1 MGIGIV
7 ESHDANLLA
16 SNGGHVDLGK
26 DWAKSIMRRMNLVKR
41 KATTKSSTSTKDF
54 DGVCETYLS
63 DIAAIMVMEE
73 VPLPLVINWD
83 QTGLN
88 FVPYAEWTMD
98 VKGSRRVEVAGLKDK
113 RQMTAVFAGSADS
126 NFLPPQLI
134 YSGTTTKCLPRNVKF
149 PSEWH
154 VTSTT
159 NHWSNEDTMFEYI
172 DRIIAPYIQSKRQ
185 ELDLPSD
192 HKMVKQQDGKS
203 FFKCIKSVLLCCIK
217 STWLYS
223 TT

>member
-1 MGIGIV
+1 M
-7 ESHDANLLA
+7 
-16 SNGGHVDLGK
+16 
-26 DWAKSIMRRMNLVKR
+26 
-41 KATTKSSTSTKDF
+41 
-54 DGVCETYLS
+54 
-63 DIAAIMVMEE
+63 
-73 VPLPLVINWD
+73 PLVINWD

-113 RQMTAVFAGSADS
+113 RQMTAVFAGSADG

-185 ELDLPSD
+185 ELDLASD
-192 HKMVKQQDGKS
+192 HKMVKNKMVKAFSNVQNLNR
-203 FFKCIKSVLLCCIK
+203 CVV
-217 STWLYS
+217 TLYQKYMALFNHIMLPVMLFICNH
-223 TT
+223 